1 MKIIHCEH
9 SIDIDFK
16 CGEITNIAIENP
28 RTLDSFILGV
38 YSSII
43 KRDDKIYILDNF
55 EKIEFTKLTDLVS
68 SPLELTYDKKDVQ
81 KKLLQNILEEI
92 TESDISYRFS
102 EICTKFLESIYEV
115 KMSSEYEIDFD
126 ENLELQ
132 KILKCFDIHLRE
144 PVGSFVQRFVEY
156 ISVMSRLMG
165 KRIFILSGCSDYID
179 NEEYKL
185 LQKHVA
191 YENVAVLM
199 VEGRQNSLKN
209 SENQYIMDIDLC
221 EI

>member
-1 MKIIHCEH
+1 MKIIHREH

-28 RTLDSFILGV
+28 RMLDSFILGV

-156 ISVMSRLMG
+156 ISVMSKLMG

-209 SENQYIMDIDLC
+209 LENQYIMDIDLC

>member
-9 SIDIDFK
+9 SIEVDFK
-16 CGEITNIAIENP
+16 YGEITNIAIENP
-28 RTLDSFILGV
+28 RMLDNFILGV

-92 TESDISYRFS
+92 TESDILYRFS

-144 PVGSFVQRFVEY
+144 PVGSFAQRFVEY
-156 ISVMSRLMG
+156 ISVMSKLIG
-165 KRIFILSGCSDYID
+165 KRIFILSGCSDYIG

-209 SENQYIMDIDLC
+209 LENQYIMDIDLC

>member
-9 SIDIDFK
+9 SIEVDFK
-16 CGEITNIAIENP
+16 YGEITNIAIENP
-28 RTLDSFILGV
+28 RMLDNFILGV

-92 TESDISYRFS
+92 TESDILYRFS

-144 PVGSFVQRFVEY
+144 TVGSFAQRFVEY
-156 ISVMSRLMG
+156 ISVMSKLIG
-165 KRIFILSGCSDYID
+165 KRIFILSGCSDYIG

-209 SENQYIMDIDLC
+209 LENQYIMDIDLC

>member
-132 KILKCFDIHLRE
+132 K
-144 PVGSFVQRFVEY
+144 
-156 ISVMSRLMG
+156 
-165 KRIFILSGCSDYID
+165 
-179 NEEYKL
+179 
-185 LQKHVA
+185 
-191 YENVAVLM
+191 
-199 VEGRQNSLKN
+199 NS
-209 SENQYIMDIDLC
+209 QMF
-221 EI
+221 

>member
-156 ISVMSRLMG
+156 ISVMSKLMG

>member
-115 KMSSEYEIDFD
+115 KMSSEYEIDFN

>member
-1 MKIIHCEH
+1 MKIINCEH

-28 RTLDSFILGV
+28 MMLDSFILDV

-156 ISVMSRLMG
+156 ISVMSKLMG

-209 SENQYIMDIDLC
+209 LENQYIMDIDLC

>member
-9 SIDIDFK
+9 SIEVDFK
-16 CGEITNIAIENP
+16 YGEITNIAIENP
-28 RTLDSFILGV
+28 RMLDNFILGV

-92 TESDISYRFS
+92 TESDILYRFS

-126 ENLELQ
+126 ENLKLQ

-144 PVGSFVQRFVEY
+144 PVGSFAQRFVEY
-156 ISVMSRLMG
+156 ISVMSKLIG
-165 KRIFILSGCSDYID
+165 KRIFILSGCSDYIG

-209 SENQYIMDIDLC
+209 LENQYIMDIDLC

>member
-9 SIDIDFK
+9 SIEVDFK
-16 CGEITNIAIENP
+16 YGEITNIAIENP
-28 RTLDSFILGV
+28 RMLDNFILGV

-92 TESDISYRFS
+92 TESDILYRFS

-144 PVGSFVQRFVEY
+144 PVGSFAQRFIEY
-156 ISVMSRLMG
+156 ISVMSKLIG
-165 KRIFILSGCSDYID
+165 KRIFILSGCSDYIG

-209 SENQYIMDIDLC
+209 LENQYIMDIDLC